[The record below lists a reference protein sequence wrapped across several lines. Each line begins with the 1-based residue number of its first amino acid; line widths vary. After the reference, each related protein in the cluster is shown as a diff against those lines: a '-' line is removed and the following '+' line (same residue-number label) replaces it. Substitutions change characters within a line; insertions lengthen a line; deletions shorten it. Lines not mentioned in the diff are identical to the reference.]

1 MAGTDFSHLTN
12 DELIKGIK
20 ALDLPDYIRSKAY
33 GIDVRETLAQM
44 TEMTIQLGV
53 NMGLSPDDALNWARK
68 LQESVSQSEFDS
80 WIATLLDGGPSI
92 FMNTLSELQST
103 YPNGAAGVAL
113 VRETDPAKIYVWN
126 GSAWEDFGDYQGIE
140 IKDGS
145 ISSSKI
151 IDETITADKLNLV
164 GVDTLPR
171 NFTFNF
177 ADGGTRAIT
186 AMVYFES
193 GDYITAEVGVQ
204 FALLNSNDVALVS
217 YGTVYKFSQ
226 SAHCKIKVKKIDNTT
241 FSDLELESLK
251 RKISVRNA
259 KSLANYETA
268 QKFVNSKVEN
278 FDGIRLNQISDV
290 KLSSNLFNPQS
301 ALVGTMVSGDGRF
314 SQNANYFTALP
325 IYAGSE
331 SKIITVSY
339 CRSYDIYDES
349 GEYAKIGLN
358 TNDNLAVKTIEIP
371 KNHHIYISGHVEN
384 LSKMQINVGETLL
397 DYEEYY
403 VEIDKLKVDYN
414 SNKISGLKVG
424 MIGDSIAAASTSG
437 IVGYNDLLVEDGAIL
452 SDYSLDG
459 AKLVAGDNSIQD
471 QLTQLISENDNLD
484 VILVEGQTNDITSS
498 SSPTPL
504 GSISD
509 SYTEEFDTQ
518 TFSGA
523 LENIFKQLKIKY
535 LGALVIYIRVH
546 QMDSRNS
553 DLQKQYGERAMEI
566 AEKWSVPVCDLYKS
580 GGLNSKIPQM
590 KQQFTLTN
598 KVPTG
603 DGTHP
608 NSDGYLKYY
617 YPRIKSEILKGIE

>member
-1 MAGTDFSHLTN
+1 MAGTDFSHLTT

-53 NMGLSPDDALNWARK
+53 NMGLSPDDALKWARK

-80 WIATLLDGGPSI
+80 WVATLLDGGPSI
-92 FMNTLSELQST
+92 FMNTLSELQTT

-177 ADGGTRAIT
+177 ADGGIRAIT
-186 AMVYFES
+186 DMVYFES
-193 GDYITAEVGVQ
+193 GDYITAEADVQ
-204 FALLNSNDVALVS
+204 FSLLNAN
-217 YGTVYKFSQ
+217 GTAVVGYTNNYKFSTELLG
-226 SAHCKIKVKKIDNTT
+226 SIKVKKNDDSM
-241 FSDLELESLK
+241 FSNSELEALK
-251 RKISVRNA
+251 QNISVYNS
-259 KSLANYETA
+259 KSLANYEIA
-268 QKFVNSKVEN
+268 QKFVDSKIEN
-278 FDGIRLNQISDV
+278 FEGIRLNQINDI
-290 KLSSNLFNPQS
+290 KFSSNLFNPQR
-301 ALVGTMVSGDGRF
+301 ALVGTMASGDGRF
-314 SQNANYFTALP
+314 SENGNYFTTEP
-325 IYAGSE
+325 IYAGLE

-339 CRSYDIYDES
+339 CRSYDIYNES

-358 TNDNLAVKTIEIP
+358 TNDNSAVKTIEIP
-371 KNHHIYISGHVEN
+371 ANHCIYISGHVEN
-384 LSKMQINVGETLL
+384 LNKMQINVGETLL

-424 MIGDSIAAASTSG
+424 MIGDSIAAASTAG

-459 AKLVAGDNSIQD
+459 AKLVAGVNSIQD

-553 DLQKQYGERAMEI
+553 DLQKQYGERAVEI

-617 YPRIKSEILKGIE
+617 YPKIKSEILKGIE